1 MQSHRPSDLPAA
13 NLSACHVG
21 VVYAM
26 ALEAAA
32 LEKRLTGVLSI
43 RGKDFSAKQ
52 GGWKKN
58 GVVVVSAGVGQKR
71 AAQGTELL
79 ITGHRP
85 RWVVAAGLAGGLRAD
100 LKVGDIV
107 MPDCLLNENGDRL
120 AIDFNLASQPSA
132 MQAGL
137 HVGALLTID
146 RVANKAAEKERL
158 GRQHQ
163 AIAVDME
170 TMAIA
175 EICRREKQRF
185 LAVRVI
191 FDPLAQELPADV
203 ERLVRKSTLARRI
216 GATAGTV
223 LRRPSSIKDLW
234 HFRETAIACSE
245 RLAKFLEGVI
255 EQLGAA

>member
-1 MQSHRPSDLPAA
+1 MQSHRPDPLPSAS
-13 NLSACHVG
+13 LSPCHVG
-21 VVYAM
+21 VVYAL

-43 RGKDFSAKQ
+43 RGKDFAVKQ

-58 GVVVVSAGVGQKR
+58 GVVVVTAGVGQKR
-71 AAQGTELL
+71 VAQATELL
-79 ITGHRP
+79 IAGHRP
-85 RWVVAAGLAGGLRAD
+85 RWIVSAGLAGGLRAG

-107 MPDCLLNENGDRL
+107 MPDTLVSESGERL
-120 AIDFNLASQPSA
+120 AIDFNFASNETTLP
-132 MQAGL
+132 AGL
-137 HVGALLTID
+137 HVGPLLTID
-146 RVANKAAEKERL
+146 RVATKAAEKESL
-158 GRQHQ
+158 GQQHQ

-170 TMAIA
+170 TLAVA
-175 EICRREKQRF
+175 RVCHREKQRF

-191 FDPLAQELPADV
+191 FDPVEQELPADV
-203 ERLVRKSTLARRI
+203 ERLVRKSTLARKI
-216 GATAGTV
+216 GATAGTI
-223 LRRPSSIKDLW
+223 LRRPSSVKDLW